1 MPTGVRWSAIP
12 IALLVE
18 SDMLLSSIS
27 IDGLGDR
34 IVPIAKSRG
43 WASVYNSISKKAL
56 DFSLELVEQMRAL
69 GWELRYCR
77 GRWVRVRARRPRL
90 KGGFRAAFESELY
103 DGAADQWLHTRS
115 RVAKRQLAMAG
126 FDETMTLQDILYLQ
140 SLIVNPHI
148 TEPALQQLVEEAPY
162 LLKAAR
168 LELMAKPKFVM
179 ESTGDVKYPDVVL
192 YPALEK
198 SIGITELKL
207 PTAKLVARRGKLIY
221 QSAAFTEGVAQVR
234 DYAEIAVDP
243 SHASQMEALF
253 RQPVG
258 VSSRSLIIGMSAG
271 VDPEALDKI
280 RSYID
285 DVEVRTWD
293 SVLGDAVERYSRR
306 GDPTIRSGA
315 FLGTDEILL

>member
-1 MPTGVRWSAIP
+1 
-12 IALLVE
+12 
-18 SDMLLSSIS
+18 
-27 IDGLGDR
+27 
-34 IVPIAKSRG
+34 
-43 WASVYNSISKKAL
+43 
-56 DFSLELVEQMRAL
+56 
-69 GWELRYCR
+69 
-77 GRWVRVRARRPRL
+77 
-90 KGGFRAAFESELY
+90 
-103 DGAADQWLHTRS
+103 
-115 RVAKRQLAMAG
+115 MAG